1 MTRRTKKAIV
11 TVSVL
16 AAAGLAG
23 GGVALAA
30 DGDETPREQVRFVV
44 EEGTSS
50 GGGAAGDQDCPWK
63 DGGTAP
69 SGTAPNGGDPA
80 PEL

>member
-11 TVSVL
+11 TASVL
-16 AAAGLAG
+16 AAAGLTG

-30 DGDETPREQVRFVV
+30 DGDETPRQQIRFVV
-44 EEGTSS
+44 EEGTPS
-50 GGGAAGDQDCPWK
+50 GGGAVGDEDCPWK

-69 SGTAPNGGDPA
+69 SGDPA
-80 PEL
+80 SEL

>member
-11 TVSVL
+11 TVSFI

-30 DGDETPREQVRFVV
+30 DGEKTPREQVRFVV
-44 EEGTSS
+44 EEGDSS
-50 GGGAAGDQDCPWK
+50 GGGAADREDCPWK
-63 DGGTAP
+63 DGGGSATP
-69 SGTAPNGGDPA
+69 SAGTGDPA
-80 PEL
+80 SEL

>member
-16 AAAGLAG
+16 AAAGLTG

-30 DGDETPREQVRFVV
+30 DGDETPHEQVRFVV

-50 GGGAAGDQDCPWK
+50 GGGAAGGEDCPWK
-63 DGGTAP
+63 DAGTAP
-69 SGTAPNGGDPA
+69 SGGDPA
-80 PEL
+80 SEL

>member
-1 MTRRTKKAIV
+1 MTRRTKKAIL

-30 DGDETPREQVRFVV
+30 DGDEAPREQIRFVV
-44 EEGTSS
+44 EEGTSGS
-50 GGGAAGDQDCPWK
+50 FADREDCPDK
-63 DGGTAP
+63 DRGST
-69 SGTAPNGGDPA
+69 PA
-80 PEL
+80 PGPDTPASAL